1 MFVGA
6 HAARVQTTDLI
17 LTLQSLRASFPA
29 SGTPRSGVFF
39 KPLHCGEG
47 SKSRLRSLSVGEP
60 VEPKTCLKA
69 KTT

>member
-6 HAARVQTTDLI
+6 RAARVQTTDLI

-47 SKSRLRSLSVGEP
+47 TNPGPSLV
-60 VEPKTCLKA
+60 VEIWLQRISFPYL
-69 KTT
+69 